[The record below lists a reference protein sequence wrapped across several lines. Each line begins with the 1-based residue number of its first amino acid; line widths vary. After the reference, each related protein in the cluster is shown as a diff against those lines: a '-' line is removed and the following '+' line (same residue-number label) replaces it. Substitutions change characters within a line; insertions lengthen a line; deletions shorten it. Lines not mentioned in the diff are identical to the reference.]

1 MNLLKL
7 LWKKWMAFSLV
18 FGTFMSRVILTV
30 LYFLL
35 LLPYG
40 ILIRLFSDP
49 LQTKTVPKGTA
60 WKPHAKIEGLLDK
73 FTKQY

>member
-1 MNLLKL
+1 MNLLKF

-30 LYFLL
+30 LYFVL

-49 LQTKTVPKGTA
+49 LEVKTLPKGSA
-60 WKPHAKIEGLLDK
+60 WKTHPKIEGLLDN